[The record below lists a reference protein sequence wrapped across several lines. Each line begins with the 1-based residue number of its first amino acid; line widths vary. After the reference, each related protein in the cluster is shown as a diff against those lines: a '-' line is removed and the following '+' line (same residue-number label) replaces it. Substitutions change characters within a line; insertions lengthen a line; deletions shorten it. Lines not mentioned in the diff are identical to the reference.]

1 MTNMPPPGNV
11 SDPPR
16 CLNGRG
22 SIAFAAHPGQC
33 AAARSRLRQW
43 HADRRLFY
51 RTGVSGHRRR
61 WCSGD
66 DRALPAAFSAA
77 GVAKMDMRQLDL
89 ATKFDGLLA
98 WDSFFHLARDDQRRM
113 FTLFR
118 RHARPQ
124 AALMFTSGPADGVAI
139 GASRPAAVSRQPG
152 AGGVQTFIA
161 GERLPRGRPC
171 GGRSRLRG
179 RTVWLAQLFSDN
191 VTGRFPRTRP

>member
-1 MTNMPPPGNV
+1 MPPHGNA

-43 HADRRLFY
+43 RADRRLFY

-61 WCSGD
+61 QCAGN
-66 DRALPAAFSAA
+66 DRALPAAFPAA
-77 GVAKMDMRQLDL
+77 GMAKNGYAPAGFAGEVRRP
-89 ATKFDGLLA
+89 AGP
-98 WDSFFHLARDDQRRM
+98 DSFFHLARDDQRRM
-113 FTLFR
+113 FPLFR
-118 RHARPQ
+118 RHAGPH

-139 GASRPAAVSRQPG
+139 GSFEGQPLFHASG

-179 RTVWLAQLFSDN
+179 RTVWLAQL
-191 VTGRFPRTRP
+191 V